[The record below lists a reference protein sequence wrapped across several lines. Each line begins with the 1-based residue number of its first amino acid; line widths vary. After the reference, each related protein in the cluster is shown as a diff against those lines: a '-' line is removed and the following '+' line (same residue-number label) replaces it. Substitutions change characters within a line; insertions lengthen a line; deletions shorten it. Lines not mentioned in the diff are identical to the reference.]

1 MARLFTYGRLNKVAT
16 IPGKNHLPGT
26 YFTAYGIQYGAGA
39 FNVTANS
46 MEPGEVVEIVGS
58 TAKGYNVKRAT
69 ASLTAAT
76 AAIILRDVMGVRSIT
91 KGVFEE
97 YVPGTPMTCIPIS
110 APAGWSVVVPLVAGE
125 VPVVGNPVFV
135 GLGTNGTVLG
145 GVYDSAQGSGGVDSI
160 ELTGWK
166 FQSTKFTPTSGT
178 SIAAVIAKI

>member
-58 TAKGYNVKRAT
+58 TNKGYNVKRAT
-69 ASLTAAT
+69 ASITAAT
-76 AAIILRDVMGVRSIT
+76 AAILLRDVMGVRTI
-91 KGVFEE
+91 KEGVFEE
-97 YVPGTPMTCIPIS
+97 YVPGTPMTCVPVS
-110 APAGWSVVVPLVAGE
+110 APAGWSIVVPLVAGE

-145 GVYDSAQGSGGVDSI
+145 GVYDAAQGAAGVDSI
-160 ELTGWK
+160 ELTGWT
-166 FQSTKFTPTSGT
+166 FQSVSFTPTVGT